1 MYMHTSFSVDFD
13 HAWLAGRDFPRE
25 RGRTLL
31 RLLEELARAGSLRE
45 AARQAGVSYRSA
57 WGTLGDGARL
67 FGAPLADMQR
77 GRRATL
83 SGLGRRVLA
92 ADERVRAGL
101 GEHFERLRAE
111 IPALLADALP
121 GTRPRLTLHA
131 SHDLALAELP
141 ALCRRVL
148 ELELVIR
155 GADES
160 LAALARGECDV
171 AGFHVADA
179 LPRAA
184 AAAAALGRWLDP
196 RKHILIHFVTREQ
209 GLIAR
214 PGSRIR
220 GVHDL
225 ARPGVRFI
233 HRQSR
238 SAGVDESSVAQTVA
252 AGLADAGFGLRAEA
266 TRHKLSFTPL
276 AMERYFFACPKAA
289 LPGGALKS
297 LLETLKHPDFAA
309 RIARLPGYDGSQ
321 SGRREAL
328 DAALTWLAQPAIRR
342 APRPS
347 RG

>member
-1 MYMHTSFSVDFD
+1 MHTAFTVDFD

-25 RGRTLL
+25 RGRVLL
-31 RLLEELARAGSLRE
+31 RLLDELARAGSLRE
-45 AARQAGVSYRSA
+45 AAHKAGVSYRSA

-67 FGAPLADMQR
+67 FGAPLVDMQR

-83 SGLGRRVLA
+83 SELGRRVLA

-101 GEHFERLRAE
+101 GEQFERLRAE
-111 IPALLADALP
+111 IPAMLADALP

-131 SHDLALAELP
+131 SHDLALAELG
-141 ALCRRVL
+141 AMCKRTL
-148 ELELVIR
+148 ELEVVIR
-155 GADES
+155 GADDS

-196 RKHILIHFVTREQ
+196 RKHTLIHFVAREQ

-238 SAGVDESSVAQTVA
+238 SEGEEPSVAEAVA
-252 AGLADAGFGLRAEA
+252 AGRADAGFGLRADA
-266 TRHKLSFTPL
+266 TRHKLAFVPL
-276 AMERYFFACPKAA
+276 SMERYFFACAKAA
-289 LPGGALKS
+289 LRGAALK
-297 LLETLKHPDFAA
+297 LLSEILRQPDFAA
-309 RIARLPGYDGSQ
+309 RVARLPGYDASQ
-321 SGRREAL
+321 SGRREGL
-328 DAALTWLAQPAIRR
+328 DAAIRSAISGGHN
-342 APRPS
+342 A
-347 RG
+347 

>member
-1 MYMHTSFSVDFD
+1 MHTSFTVDFD
-13 HAWLAGRDFPRE
+13 HAWLGGRDFPRE

-31 RLLEELARAGSLRE
+31 RLLEELARSGSLRE
-45 AARQAGVSYRSA
+45 AAHKAGVSYRSA
-57 WGTLGDGARL
+57 WGALGDGARL
-67 FGAPLADMQR
+67 FGAPLVDMQR
-77 GRRATL
+77 GRRASL
-83 SGLGRRVLA
+83 SPLGRKVLA
-92 ADERVRAGL
+92 ADERVREGL

-131 SHDLALAELP
+131 SHDLALAELG
-141 ALCRRVL
+141 ALCKRALDL
-148 ELELVIR
+148 EVVIR
-155 GADES
+155 GADDG

-196 RKHILIHFVTREQ
+196 RKHTLIHFVTREQ

-238 SAGVDESSVAQTVA
+238 SADGEEPSVAQAVA
-252 AGLADAGFGLRAEA
+252 AGRADAGFGLRADA
-266 TRHKLSFTPL
+266 TRQKLSFTPL
-276 AMERYFFACPKAA
+276 ATERYFFACAKAA
-289 LPGGALKS
+289 LRGSAAKALLDALKS
-297 LLETLKHPDFAA
+297 PAFALLA
-309 RIARLPGYDGSQ
+309 ARLPGYDASQ
-321 SGRREAL
+321 AGRREAL
-328 DAALTWLAQPAIRR
+328 DAALTWVGQA
-342 APRPS
+342 
-347 RG
+347 

>member
-1 MYMHTSFSVDFD
+1 MHTSFTVDFD
-13 HAWLAGRDFPRE
+13 HAWLGGRDFPRE

-31 RLLEELARAGSLRE
+31 RLLEELARSGSLRE
-45 AARQAGVSYRSA
+45 AAHKAGVSYRSA
-57 WGTLGDGARL
+57 WGALGDGARL
-67 FGAPLADMQR
+67 FGAPLVDMQR
-77 GRRATL
+77 GRRASL
-83 SGLGRRVLA
+83 SPLGRKVLA
-92 ADERVRAGL
+92 ADERVREGL

-131 SHDLALAELP
+131 SHDLALAELG
-141 ALCRRVL
+141 ALCKRALDL
-148 ELELVIR
+148 EIVIR
-155 GADES
+155 GADDG

-196 RKHILIHFVTREQ
+196 RKHTLIHFVTREQ

-233 HRQSR
+233 HRQQR
-238 SAGVDESSVAQTVA
+238 SAEGEEPSVAEAVA
-252 AGLADAGFGLRAEA
+252 AGRADAGFGLRADA
-266 TRHKLSFTPL
+266 TRHKLAFTPL
-276 AMERYFFACPKAA
+276 AIERYFFACAKAA
-289 LPGGALKS
+289 LRGAAMKALLDALKS
-297 LLETLKHPDFAA
+297 PAFAA
-309 RIARLPGYDGSQ
+309 RVSQLPGYDASQ

-328 DAALTWLAQPAIRR
+328 DAALTWVAQPRR
-342 APRPS
+342 PERS
-347 RG
+347 